1 MNIRAELRRRFATA
15 LVEVTGDK
23 SAASLADMVL
33 PSQDSKHGDYQANC
47 AMPLG
52 KKLGKPPREIAA
64 AIVEQLNLNVDG
76 IEL

>member
-1 MNIRAELRRRFATA
+1 MNIRAELRRRVASA

-23 SAASLADMVL
+23 DAASLADMVL
-33 PSQDSKHGDYQANC
+33 PSQDAKHGDYQANC

-64 AIVEQLNLNVDG
+64 AIVEQLDLNVGG
-76 IEL
+76 IDL